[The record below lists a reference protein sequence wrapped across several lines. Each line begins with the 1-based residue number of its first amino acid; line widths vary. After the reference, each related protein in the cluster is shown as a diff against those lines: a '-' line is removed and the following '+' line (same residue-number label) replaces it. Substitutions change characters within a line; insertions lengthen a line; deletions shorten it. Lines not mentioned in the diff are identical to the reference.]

1 MATSEIAALHPG
13 RTAEIH
19 LNRAVIGFV
28 GQVHPQTAKDYG
40 IPETYVAEINLDA
53 IEGALQPAQPF
64 TEISKFPAVSR
75 DIALLL
81 SSDVKHQDVLDAI
94 AAAGV
99 KRLTKVTL
107 FDVYAGGNIEAGK
120 KSMAYNLTFQNPED
134 SLTDEEVAK
143 YMEKISKA
151 LVELGAEIR

>member
-1 MATSEIAALHPG
+1 MP
-13 RTAEIH
+13 
-19 LNRAVIGFV
+19 
-28 GQVHPQTAKDYG
+28 
-40 IPETYVAEINLDA
+40 
-53 IEGALQPAQPF
+53 
-64 TEISKFPAVSR
+64 
-75 DIALLL
+75 LL
-81 SSDVKHQDVLDAI
+81 V
-94 AAAGV
+94 GV